1 MKMCLTRI
9 GFSSKAV
16 INGDVTQIDLPA
28 GRRSGLVE
36 AQEILGKVPGIAFVH
51 FNDGDVVRHP
61 LVARIIRAYQEYAPP
76 ALPPGNGE

>member
-16 INGDVTQIDLPA
+16 INGDITQIDLPA
-28 GRRSGLVE
+28 GRQSGLVE
-36 AQEILGKVPGIAFVH
+36 AQEILADVPGIAFVR

-61 LVARIIRAYQEYAPP
+61 LVAQIIRAYQNHAQDRSPDH
-76 ALPPGNGE
+76 AG